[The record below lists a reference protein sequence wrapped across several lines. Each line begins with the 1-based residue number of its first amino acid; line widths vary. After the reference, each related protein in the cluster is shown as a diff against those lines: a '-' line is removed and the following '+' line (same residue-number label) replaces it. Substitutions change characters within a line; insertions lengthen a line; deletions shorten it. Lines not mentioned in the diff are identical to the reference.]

1 MSIEFWKIA
10 GSLGVPGF
18 ALAVFYA
25 LFKQFKFE
33 LPRVNQV
40 WAGPIVVIF
49 IASVTFVTYQ
59 ALSYGFSNEVE
70 KSDSNKVKATDR
82 DLAESLTSSL
92 HELERNLV
100 VLNSLSAVYNGRA
113 DQKAP
118 SRVDY
123 SESMRFFT
131 RYFDLVFPVT
141 YGEAENLIPFLSAL
155 DDASLEI
162 NSIETKPQIDEFNKR
177 SYLSVDDIRLL
188 TGFYVYYLDGLIE
201 KYLPVEFTY
210 TYDPHYKIYSVKGDE
225 LVMNVFTLDG
235 EPVRDYGTVLG
246 LLD

>member
-10 GSLGVPGF
+10 ASLGVPGL

-40 WAGPIVVIF
+40 WAGPIVVAF
-49 IASVTFVTYQ
+49 IASVTFITYQ
-59 ALSYGFSNEVE
+59 AISYGFSNEGE
-70 KSDSNKVKATDR
+70 NIDSTNEEAIDR

-92 HELERNLV
+92 HELETNLV
-100 VLNSLSAVYNGRA
+100 VLNSLSAIYNGRT
-113 DQKAP
+113 DHKAP
-118 SRVDY
+118 SRLDY

-141 YGEAENLIPFLSAL
+141 YGEAENLIPFLSVL
-155 DDASLEI
+155 DDASSEL
-162 NSIETKPQIDEFNKR
+162 NSIETKSQIDGFNKR
-177 SYLSVDDIRLL
+177 GHFSVDDIRLL

-201 KYLPVEFTY
+201 KYLPKEFTY
-210 TYDPHYKIYSVKGDE
+210 TYDPHYEIYSVKGDE
-225 LVMNVFTLDG
+225 LLMNVFTLDG
-235 EPVRDYGTVLG
+235 EPVKDYGTVLG